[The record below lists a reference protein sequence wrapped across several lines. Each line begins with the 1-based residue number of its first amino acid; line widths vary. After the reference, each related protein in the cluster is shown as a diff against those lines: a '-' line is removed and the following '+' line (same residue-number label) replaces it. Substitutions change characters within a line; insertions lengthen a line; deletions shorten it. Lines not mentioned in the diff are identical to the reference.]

1 MLSLV
6 TDILL
11 FNHPVTGNKNYTL
24 FFFSYVLVDNAKS

>member
-11 FNHPVTGNKNYTL
+11 VVV
-24 FFFSYVLVDNAKS
+24 FFPLIIVIAAYPRGAG